1 MTALLWAFLA
11 PLPGLVL
18 TALGAGRRPGA
29 ASLAGP
35 LLVALAGLLFALGDR
50 AELTVQV
57 HGFLPM
63 LPDGA
68 FALRLDGL
76 AAAMLLVV
84 GSVSTCVY
92 VYSLSYLRGDPDQ
105 RRFFCLLD
113 LFVLAMTLLV
123 LAGNLVTL
131 LAGWSGVGLASFLL
145 IAFWRDQ
152 PHTLPAGLQA
162 IAANAVGDAALLL
175 ACVLVPPGA
184 GDLARLASVPDAA
197 LPGGT
202 ALLAA
207 LLVTAAAAKSAQGI
221 LYFWLPSAMA
231 GPTPVSALIHAAT
244 MVAAGVYLLVRTAP
258 FLQHAP
264 DVQAALAWLGVL
276 TALCSAFASLWQRN
290 YKRGLAYSTCSQL
303 GYMFAAVGFGAPFAA
318 LFHLV
323 THASFKALLFLCAGA
338 VIHAAH
344 GEEELS
350 ELAGMRRALPQVAL
364 LALIGSLALCGLPV
378 FTAGAFSKDL
388 ILEAGLERAP
398 LLGWLLT
405 ASVLLT
411 GLYAGRLF
419 FGVFG
424 PASAGFPPSG
434 RAPGELHLPDRL
446 LVWPMLPLAAGAL
459 LLGWAGAPLASLLGQ
474 PYAMHLLSP
483 LGLGA
488 GALGLLGFCAAFLWQ
503 RAAAGQAR
511 LPELGV
517 DWVPRAAGVGR
528 AMGSA
533 VASLHNGRLGLYMFA
548 SVLGV
553 GLILL
558 MAIGRGA

>member
-1 MTALLWAFLA
+1 L
-11 PLPGLVL
+11 
-18 TALGAGRRPGA
+18 
-29 ASLAGP
+29 
-35 LLVALAGLLFALGDR
+35 ALGDGV
-50 AELTVQV
+50 L
-57 HGFLPM
+57 H
-63 LPDGA
+63 
-68 FALRLDGL
+68 AL
-76 AAAMLLVV
+76 A
-84 GSVSTCVY
+84 
-92 VYSLSYLRGDPDQ
+92 
-105 RRFFCLLD
+105 
-113 LFVLAMTLLV
+113 
-123 LAGNLVTL
+123 
-131 LAGWSGVGLASFLL
+131 L
-145 IAFWRDQ
+145 IGTA
-152 PHTLPAGLQA
+152 T
-162 IAANAVGDAALLL
+162 AAL
-175 ACVLVPPGA
+175 
-184 GDLARLASVPDAA
+184 
-197 LPGGT
+197 
-202 ALLAA
+202 
-207 LLVTAAAAKSAQGI
+207 SA
-221 LYFWLPSAMA
+221 
-231 GPTPVSALIHAAT
+231 V
-244 MVAAGVYLLVRTAP
+244 
-258 FLQHAP
+258 
-264 DVQAALAWLGVL
+264 
-276 TALCSAFASLWQRN
+276 ASLWQRN

-323 THASFKALLFLCAGA
+323 THAAFKALLFLCAGA

-344 GEEELS
+344 GEEELGR
-350 ELAGMRRALPQVAL
+350 LAGMRRALPQIAL

-378 FTAGAFSKDL
+378 LTAGAFSKDL

-405 ASVLLT
+405 ASVFLT

-424 PASAGFPPSG
+424 PAPAE

-459 LLGWAGAPLASLLGQ
+459 LLGWFGGPLASLLGQ
-474 PYAMHLLSP
+474 QYAMHLLSP

-488 GALGLLGFCAAFLWQ
+488 GALGLLGFYAAFLWQ

-511 LPELGV
+511 LPALGL

-548 SVLGV
+548 SVIGV

>member
-1 MTALLWAFLA
+1 VTALVWAFLA
-11 PLPGLVL
+11 PLPGLLL
-18 TALGAGRRPGA
+18 TALGVGRRPGT

-35 LLVALAGLLFALGDR
+35 LLVALAGLLFVLGDR
-50 AELTVQV
+50 AELTVQI

-131 LAGWSGVGLASFLL
+131 LAGWTGVGLASFLL

-184 GDLARLASVPDAA
+184 GDLARLASVPDTA

-202 ALLAA
+202 TLLAA

-258 FLQHAP
+258 FLQLAP

-276 TALCSAFASLWQRN
+276 TALCSAIASLWQRN

-323 THASFKALLFLCAGA
+323 THAAFKALLFLCAGA

-344 GEEELS
+344 GEEELDR
-350 ELAGMRRALPQVAL
+350 LAGMRRALPQVAL

-378 FTAGAFSKDL
+378 LTAGAFSKDL
-388 ILEAGLERAP
+388 ILEAGIERAP
-398 LLGWLLT
+398 LLGWLLL
-405 ASVLLT
+405 AAVLLT

-424 PASAGFPPSG
+424 PAPRE

-474 PYAMHLLSP
+474 PYAAQLLAPHLLSP
-483 LGLGA
+483 SGLGA

-503 RAAAGQAR
+503 RAAAGEAR
-511 LPELGV
+511 LPMLGV

-528 AMGSA
+528 AMGRA

-548 SVLGV
+548 SVLGI

>member
-1 MTALLWAFLA
+1 
-11 PLPGLVL
+11 
-18 TALGAGRRPGA
+18 
-29 ASLAGP
+29 
-35 LLVALAGLLFALGDR
+35 
-50 AELTVQV
+50 
-57 HGFLPM
+57 
-63 LPDGA
+63 
-68 FALRLDGL
+68 
-76 AAAMLLVV
+76 
-84 GSVSTCVY
+84 
-92 VYSLSYLRGDPDQ
+92 
-105 RRFFCLLD
+105 
-113 LFVLAMTLLV
+113 
-123 LAGNLVTL
+123 
-131 LAGWSGVGLASFLL
+131 
-145 IAFWRDQ
+145 
-152 PHTLPAGLQA
+152 
-162 IAANAVGDAALLL
+162 
-175 ACVLVPPGA
+175 
-184 GDLARLASVPDAA
+184 
-197 LPGGT
+197 
-202 ALLAA
+202 
-207 LLVTAAAAKSAQGI
+207 
-221 LYFWLPSAMA
+221 
-231 GPTPVSALIHAAT
+231 VSALIHAAT

-258 FLQHAP
+258 VLQHAP

-350 ELAGMRRALPQVAL
+350 KLAGMRRALPQVAL

-378 FTAGAFSKDL
+378 LTAGAASKDL

-405 ASVLLT
+405 AAVLLT
-411 GLYAGRLF
+411 GLYTGRLF
-419 FGVFG
+419 FAVFG
-424 PASAGFPPSG
+424 PARGD
-434 RAPGELHLPDRL
+434 LHRSDLHRPDRL
-446 LVWPMLPLAAGAL
+446 LVWPMVPLAAGAL
-459 LLGWAGAPLASLLGQ
+459 LLGWSGAPLAALLGQ
-474 PYAMHLLSP
+474 PFAMHLLSP

-488 GALGLLGFCAAFLWQ
+488 GALGLLGFVAAFPWQ

-511 LPELGV
+511 LPTFGV

-548 SVLGV
+548 SVLGI